1 MNYVLL
7 RFFCFLGLFVSIF
20 SINFINQDIFT
31 KLNAYDI
38 QFYFTNFEDVQNF
51 EYKKNGFGY
60 FVSSNDYANFLDK
73 NYDGFCFKTKLNL
86 KEIQKILNF
95 NIKNTQKFENL
106 NIFYAFSSKVQKF
119 CPDKNLKI
127 NLELVVFEDYIL
139 VGIPVLLGSY

>member
-31 KLNAYDI
+31 QLNAYDI

-51 EYKKNGFGY
+51 EYQKNGFGY
-60 FVSSNDYANFLDK
+60 FVGSNDYTNFLDK

-86 KEIQKILNF
+86 KEIQKFLNY
-95 NIKNTQKFENL
+95 KVVNTQNL
-106 NIFYAFSSKVQKF
+106 GHEIIYAFSTQMQKYSKNQNF
-119 CPDKNLKI
+119 DI
-127 NLELVVFEDYIL
+127 NLQLVVFEDYIL
-139 VGIPVLLGSY
+139 VGYPVLLGSY